1 MITFKQFL
9 LQEGGNVQIDD
20 QEAERIDL
28 KKYDRT
34 KVVKKVGTALAAIN
48 AGFKKQ
54 VGKPIWSDS
63 LMKSKKY
70 LSGSA
75 FHFFN
80 DQIDDKTFVKYKN
93 SVGDIDT
100 QVDKNMDADLKDF
113 LTKNKGKDFGPV
125 KLIGFKTSAG
135 QHITLWHLDEPAI
148 NIQIDLEMV
157 DFDEKGD
164 PTEWSNF
171 SHSSSWDD
179 MTKGIKGVAQK
190 MLLRALMAPKLRDVL
205 IAPKTAR
212 GSEKETQSATH
223 AFSVTHGVRQKL
235 DPVLDA
241 SGKQVQKN
249 GKPVYRELSTAES
262 KGETNLIKM
271 FSYFFDKA
279 PSSADLK
286 KFESFVG
293 LISLIRTHIQKKDWV
308 KICDGFVNTLWGS
321 IAQGLYRGD
330 PQKDN
335 EEKTMMVQELC
346 QSLDVDPKKYDTIK
360 STYYKSY
367 K

>member
-9 LQEGGNVQIDD
+9 LEGGNVQIDD

-28 KKYDRT
+28 TKHNRT
-34 KVVKKVGTALAAIN
+34 AIVKKVGTALAAIN
-48 AGFKKQ
+48 AAFKKQ
-54 VGKPIWSDS
+54 VGKPIWSEA

-80 DQIDDKTFVKYKN
+80 SEIDDKTFTKYKN

-100 QVDKNMDADLKDF
+100 QVDKTMDAELKSF
-113 LTKNKGKDFGPV
+113 LTKNKGKEFGPV

-135 QHITLWHLDEPAI
+135 QHITLWHLGDPGI

-157 DFDEKGD
+157 DFDDKGD

-179 MTKGIKGVAQK
+179 MTKGVKGVAHK
-190 MLLRALMAPKLRDVL
+190 YLLRALDAPKLKDIVL
-205 IAPKTAR
+205 KAKTAR
-212 GSEKETQSATH
+212 GTDKEVKSSET

-235 DPVLDA
+235 KPVLDDN
-241 SGKQVQKN
+241 GKQVMVN
-249 GKPVYRELSTAES
+249 GKPAYYELSTAES
-262 KGETNLIKM
+262 KGDTNLSNIFKA
-271 FSYFFDKA
+271 YFGKA
-279 PSSADLK
+279 PTPDDLK
-286 KFESFVG
+286 KLGSFTG
-293 LISLIRTHIQKKDWV
+293 LLDLIKKNFKSVDQKK
-308 KICDGFVNTLWGS
+308 IADGFARTLWGPA
-321 IAQGLYRGD
+321 AQGLYRA
-330 PQKDN
+330 
-335 EEKTMMVQELC
+335 
-346 QSLDVDPKKYDTIK
+346 DPKKDAEEKNGMMKVLLADLGLKDTYQ
-360 STYYKSY
+360 SDRDTFYASY

>member
-9 LQEGGNVQIDD
+9 LEGGNVTIDD

-28 KKYDRT
+28 KKHDRT
-34 KVVKKVGTALAAIN
+34 KITKQIGAALEAIN
-48 AGFKKQ
+48 VGFKKET
-54 VGKPIWSDS
+54 GKPIWSDA
-63 LMKSKKY
+63 LMKSRKF

-80 DQIDDKTFVKYKN
+80 DQIDDKSFVKYKS

-100 QVDKNMDADLKDF
+100 QVDKNMDAELKAF
-113 LTKNKGKDFGPV
+113 LTKNKGKKFGPV
-125 KLIGFKTSAG
+125 TLIGFKTSAG
-135 QHITLWHLDEPAI
+135 QHITLWNLKDPGI

-157 DFDEKGD
+157 DFDENGQ

-171 SHSSSWDD
+171 SHSSAWED

-205 IAPKTAR
+205 IVPKTAR
-212 GSEKETQSATH
+212 GTEKETKSATH
-223 AFSVTHGVRQKL
+223 AFSVTHGIRQKL
-235 DPVLDA
+235 DPVLDT
-241 SGKQVQKN
+241 SGKHVQKN
-249 GKPVYRELSTAES
+249 GKLVYRELSTAES
-262 KGETNLIKM
+262 KGETNLTKM
-271 FSYFFDKA
+271 YTYFFNKA
-279 PSSADLK
+279 PSAADLK
-286 KFESFVG
+286 KFGSFVG
-293 LISLIRTHIQKKDWV
+293 LISLIKSHLQKKDWE

-321 IAQGLYRGD
+321 TAQGLYRGD

-346 QSLDVDPKKYDTIK
+346 QSLGVDPKKYDAIK